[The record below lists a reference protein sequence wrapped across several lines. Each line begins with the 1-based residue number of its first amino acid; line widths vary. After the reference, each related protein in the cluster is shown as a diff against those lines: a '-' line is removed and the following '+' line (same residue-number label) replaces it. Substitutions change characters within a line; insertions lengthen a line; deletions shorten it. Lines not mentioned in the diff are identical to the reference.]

1 MARFS
6 KIETLSAIV
15 STGIVPVFYHQCPQ
29 TAKDVLKAWKKPGDK
44 TKYAKFYA
52 NDSNWGNDNYNRRAT
67 NTFTYKGDYLCLRE
81 ITLQYS
87 LPSKLFTKVGL
98 KGVTL
103 TVSGNNLYYFTE
115 VKGISPEMG
124 SSTTY
129 DGSVF

>member
-1 MARFS
+1 M
-6 KIETLSAIV
+6 
-15 STGIVPVFYHQCPQ
+15 
-29 TAKDVLKAWKKPGDK
+29 LKAWKKPGDK

-103 TVSGNNLYYFTE
+103 TVSGNNLCYFTE
-115 VKGISPEMG
+115 VKGHFARNGVVNDLRRRRILQLSPDPPFLVRRTSDLLINLKQEP
-124 SSTTY
+124 T
-129 DGSVF
+129 